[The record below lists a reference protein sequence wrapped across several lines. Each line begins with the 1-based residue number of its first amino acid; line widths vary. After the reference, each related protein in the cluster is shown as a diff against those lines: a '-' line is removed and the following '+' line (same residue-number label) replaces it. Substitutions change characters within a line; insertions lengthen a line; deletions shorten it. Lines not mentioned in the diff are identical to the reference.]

1 MAVATRHIPTWL
13 AVAALTLCAATSS
26 AQTAPAGYLGGAPLA
41 YVTPPAPTDA
51 EEVTLDLLLVRRALP
66 PKGSLAEQ
74 EAIADA
80 GAYYAKDLIVRFSDA
95 AGTPLDQDT
104 RPVMTFVLARALAD
118 AGAYAAAEK
127 VRNPRPRPY
136 VEDPSILPCNTAFLK
151 AQESY
156 PSGHAM
162 NGYVAALL
170 LADLIPDHQRAILE
184 RGVRYGENRVACGV
198 HHPTDVEQGRRLAI
212 AYIEALRVNKVFVE
226 DFACAKAEQ
235 QRIAQPSLPRST
247 YCQSLS
253 VRAAPVPK

>member
-1 MAVATRHIPTWL
+1 MVFARRYNQFWL
-13 AVAALTLCAATSS
+13 ALCATSFGAVTSS
-26 AQTAPAGYLGGAPLA
+26 AQTGPAGYLAGAPLA
-41 YVTPPAPTDA
+41 YVTPPAPTGA
-51 EEVTLDLLLVRRALP
+51 EEMKLDLLLVQRAVLQ
-66 PKGSLAEQ
+66 KGSLAEQ

-95 AGTPLDQDT
+95 AGTALDQKT
-104 RPVMTFVLARALAD
+104 RPAMTFVLSRALAD

-127 VRNPRPRPY
+127 LRNPRPRPY

-151 AQESY
+151 DQESY

-170 LADLIPDHQRAILE
+170 LADVIPDHRRAILE
-184 RGVRYGENRVACGV
+184 RGVRYGENRVVCGV

-212 AYIEALRVNKVFVE
+212 AYIEALRVDSSFVE

-235 QRIAQPSLPRST
+235 QRIAQPSLPQT
-247 YCQSLS
+247 PYCQSLL
-253 VRAAPVPK
+253 VQAVTVPK